1 MRDIKVTRPTQISV
15 DANFPVSGKAKN
27 ITSKGDNTGTP
38 WIEDIINDRSFGWQ
52 ERILSIAGIVPNGLE
67 ENAAQSQISE
77 AIEILIK
84 IISSGYNAVGS
95 FRWGLVYNSDNDVGI
110 YQGKAYKYVG
120 GDSYPVTVPANTVD
134 PSLASDY
141 EEVVYNPAS
150 NVGLEEGISVQ
161 EKFDKFKDKFDT
173 VSEATNYNKISKL
186 LGSRVWLADRKA
198 WFEVVLTATAGLAVN
213 GMDLIQSEVNASYSF
228 LLENTGDIFAHNLGF
243 SSNDFVDLQPFLDR
257 AMEGE
262 FNLKI
267 KKDNYTMSSGEIRW
281 NPTIEVDFC
290 GSYVL
295 CELGAKITNKYI
307 ASDAGS
313 TNSYAGYRCYFKN
326 LRIEG
331 AGRSASGSGVWSQ
344 GNTEALTGGK
354 DFSRCKTSNIQV
366 TECNPALEINT
377 FNTYLVENESTMLE
391 RGDTLIQV
399 NDGGVNSGEN
409 FKFTGN
415 GIFAVC
421 NDVLVLN
428 EACDISFIG
437 SSFDFIQGNPVVFN
451 SGYCYIKHIGCYYE
465 KATKNGLARSSG
477 SYFNSVL
484 MLTDPTILAR
494 EYEGYAQNANAG
506 NNKIFT
512 GTNVL
517 YKCDGLRIKRELYN
531 ADPSDYDLCGDE
543 IQQLKLTNVMRD
555 QFRGQCLGPKFS
567 TNLNSDLELSNN
579 GDGITTTGVDG
590 FVDSNIAGGY
600 DWTIQNFVFYTS
612 NKAIEATLDGTT
624 STFCDILTSMM
635 ECKPMDTL
643 VAGFKLHGGDSV
655 GNIQVNSVVRFYDID
670 GNVISNLQF
679 NHGNMLDIYNDTDS
693 PLYTGNR
700 TYWIGVPSRE
710 ISNIPSGAV
719 SCDVKMVLSNF
730 TGTVYVDD
738 VCVNIF

>member
-1 MRDIKVTRPTQISV
+1 MALEQITFNLGALD
-15 DANFPVSGKAKN
+15 DAANSGKNYVSG
-27 ITSKGDNTGTP
+27 
-38 WIEDIINDRSFGWQ
+38 Q
-52 ERILSIAGIVPNGLE
+52 V
-67 ENAAQSQISE
+67 
-77 AIEILIK
+77 
-84 IISSGYNAVGS
+84 
-95 FRWGLVYNSDNDVGI
+95 
-110 YQGKAYKYVG
+110 
-120 GDSYPVTVPANTVD
+120 
-134 PSLASDY
+134 
-141 EEVVYNPAS
+141 
-150 NVGLEEGISVQ
+150 
-161 EKFDKFKDKFDT
+161 
-173 VSEATNYNKISKL
+173 
-186 LGSRVWLADRKA
+186 
-198 WFEVVLTATAGLAVN
+198 FEVFNIDDTYA
-213 GMDLIQSEVNASYSF
+213 
-228 LLENTGDIFAHNLGF
+228 DIFADSAGTIPIDQSGIQNISNSDGECKFFVDKGFYNIKSGGKARQLNANFNFEFETVSDAVNSRFISLLEGRRVFIVERGAYFKVVPSATITPNGIGEIISVSNSLFSFQIEDKSDLYAHQLGF
-243 SSNDFVDLQPFLDR
+243 LSGDFADLQPIIDYCMTNGL
-257 AMEGE
+257 
-262 FNLKI
+262 NLKI
-267 KKDNYTMSSGEIRW
+267 KKDDYVMSAGEIRW

-295 CELGAKITNKYI
+295 CSLGAKITNKYI
-307 ASDAGS
+307 SSDTGS

-331 AGRSASGSGVWSQ
+331 AGRSVVGSGVWSQ

-366 TECNPALEINT
+366 IECNPALEINT
-377 FNTYLVENESTMLE
+377 FNTYLVENESAMLE

-428 EACDISFIG
+428 EACDITFIG

-465 KATKNGLARSSG
+465 KATKNGFARSSG

-484 MLTDPTILAR
+484 MLTDPIILAR
-494 EYEGYAQNANAG
+494 EYEGYAQNTNAG

-531 ADPSDYDLCGDE
+531 ADPADYDLCGDE

-567 TNLNSDLELSNN
+567 TNLNPDFELASN
-579 GDGITTTGVDG
+579 GDGIATTGVDG

-612 NKAIEATLDGTT
+612 NKAIEATLNGTT
-624 STFCDILTSMM
+624 TTFCDVLTTRIN
-635 ECKPMDTL
+635 CKANDSL
-643 VAGFKLHGGDSV
+643 VLAAKLHGGDSV
-655 GNIQVNSVVRFYDID
+655 GNIQVNSTVRFYDIND
-670 GNVISNLQF
+670 NLIDTRTL
-679 NHGNMLDIYNDTDS
+679 NHGNMIDYYNDTNS

-700 TYWIGVPSRE
+700 TYWIG
-710 ISNIPSGAV
+710 IPSQEINSIPQGAV
-719 SCDVKMVLSNF
+719 SCDVKITLSQF
-730 TGTVYVDD
+730 TNTVYLDD
-738 VCVNIF
+738 FCVNVF